1 MTEFGAVVVV
11 EGKEFKLTGDADFT
25 NRVLGGWYT
34 DFNDASEGE
43 EYQFEM
49 SAPGLDNEGNEVT
62 VYWIFTDIKGEK
74 GKESLDEY
82 DYDNV
87 DRVVYE

>member
-1 MTEFGAVVVV
+1 MTEFGTVVF
-11 EGKEFKLTGDADFT
+11 EGKEFKLTEDANFT

-43 EYQFEM
+43 KFDFEV
-49 SAPGLDNEGNEVT
+49 SAPGVDDEGNEVT
-62 VYWIFTDIKGEK
+62 VYWIFTDIKGEG
-74 GKESLDEY
+74 GKEGLDEY
-82 DYDNV
+82 NYDDV

>member
-1 MTEFGAVVVV
+1 MTEFGTVVL

-25 NRVLGGWYT
+25 NCVLGGWYT

-87 DRVVYE
+87 DRVVYV